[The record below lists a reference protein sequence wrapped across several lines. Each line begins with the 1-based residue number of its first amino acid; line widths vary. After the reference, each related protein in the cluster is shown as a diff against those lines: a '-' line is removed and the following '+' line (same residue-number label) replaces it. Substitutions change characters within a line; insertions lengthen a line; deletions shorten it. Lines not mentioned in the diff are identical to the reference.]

1 MREERAP
8 SFEPRAGYG
17 LDEVDGVLDRLF
29 GFGVR
34 PLQMEDAML
43 EAVLAGWRAQQR
55 SRGNKANT
63 VEAGVR
69 VVRRLADH
77 AQLWPWQWR
86 ALQVEEFVCDLASA
100 PRPCRASTL
109 RNYQSRI
116 RTFLDYL
123 TDARYP
129 WAAVCERQFGCRPV
143 QPFDERNL
151 IVHVDDWEGDPG
163 RRAMT
168 VDELQAFF
176 DFCDEQ
182 VRGRRALRRKGALAA
197 LRDCAMFKVC
207 YAWGLRRAELVGLD
221 LCDFHRNP
229 RIAQFGEFGILR
241 VRHGKGARGG
251 APRPRNVL
259 SVFDWAVEV
268 IEQYM
273 VEIRP
278 LFGFDEHPAVWLTE
292 RGGRVSRRH
301 VDQRFGE
308 YRDALGLP
316 EECTPHALRHS
327 YITHLHEDGF
337 DPLFIKEQVGH
348 RYMSTTALYTSVS
361 TDFKHR
367 TLEAAI
373 APQLEALGD
382 REPAV

>member
-55 SRGNKANT
+55 SRGNKTNT

-69 VVRRLADH
+69 VVRRLGDH

-151 IVHVDDWEGDPG
+151 IVHVDDWEGRSGPAGDD
-163 RRAMT
+163 RR
-168 VDELQAFF
+168 
-176 DFCDEQ
+176 
-182 VRGRRALRRKGALAA
+182 
-197 LRDCAMFKVC
+197 
-207 YAWGLRRAELVGLD
+207 
-221 LCDFHRNP
+221 
-229 RIAQFGEFGILR
+229 R
-241 VRHGKGARGG
+241 VAS
-251 APRPRNVL
+251 VL
-259 SVFDWAVEV
+259 
-268 IEQYM
+268 
-273 VEIRP
+273 
-278 LFGFDEHPAVWLTE
+278 
-292 RGGRVSRRH
+292 
-301 VDQRFGE
+301 
-308 YRDALGLP
+308 
-316 EECTPHALRHS
+316 
-327 YITHLHEDGF
+327 
-337 DPLFIKEQVGH
+337 
-348 RYMSTTALYTSVS
+348 
-361 TDFKHR
+361 
-367 TLEAAI
+367 
-373 APQLEALGD
+373 
-382 REPAV
+382 

>member
-8 SFEPRAGYG
+8 SFEPRAGYR
-17 LDEVDGVLDRLF
+17 LEEVDGVLDRLF

-34 PLQMEDAML
+34 PLQLEDAMF

-207 YAWGLRRAELVGLD
+207 YGWGLRRAELVGLD
-221 LCDFHRNP
+221 VCDFHRNP

-241 VRHGKGARGG
+241 VRHGKAARGG